1 MKAIIHVKLVKPSWS
16 GRRILTKTI
25 IGRKD
30 NITEKV
36 NDYITKRISAKMLI
50 QVECFRIEVYNKSG
64 KRTNKWEYK
73 PTYR

>member
-16 GRRILTKTI
+16 SRRILTKTI

-36 NDYITKRISAKMLI
+36 NDYITKRM
-50 QVECFRIEVYNKSG
+50 
-64 KRTNKWEYK
+64 
-73 PTYR
+73 